1 MMSPSSDNSNKDNL
15 VGVNKKVEITKS
27 NDHVKDIIEP
37 SSAASSLGLHPHRV
51 SACNHE
57 ADLDG
62 YLSPIPWDYFDDTTE
77 NKSMEITP
85 TPTSLSTSSSLA
97 QDTVALAKLYQLS
110 RRSRPIISLDDDC
123 DDNENDDYSQ
133 PISIYHDDHVCPNN
147 YSTLIEASSF
157 DIDQPPVVIESCPS
171 SSNTSVSSMEF
182 KEVMTQE
189 AVTANELFGEDH
201 HPPKRRKVTPGQ

>member
-1 MMSPSSDNSNKDNL
+1 MSPSSDKTNKDNL
-15 VGVNKKVEITKS
+15 VGVNEKVENTKS

-37 SSAASSLGLHPHRV
+37 SSAASSSGLHPHRV
-51 SACNHE
+51 SACYHQ

-62 YLSPIPWDYFDDTTE
+62 YLSPIPWDSFDDTIK
-77 NKSMEITP
+77 NKSMEV
-85 TPTSLSTSSSLA
+85 TPTSLSTSSSLS
-97 QDTVALAKLYQLS
+97 QDTMTLAKLYQSS

-123 DDNENDDYSQ
+123 DDNGNDDYSQ

-147 YSTLIEASSF
+147 YSTLIEAWSF
-157 DIDQPPVVIESCPS
+157 DIDQPAVVIESCSS

-189 AVTANELFGEDH
+189 AVKANELFGEDL